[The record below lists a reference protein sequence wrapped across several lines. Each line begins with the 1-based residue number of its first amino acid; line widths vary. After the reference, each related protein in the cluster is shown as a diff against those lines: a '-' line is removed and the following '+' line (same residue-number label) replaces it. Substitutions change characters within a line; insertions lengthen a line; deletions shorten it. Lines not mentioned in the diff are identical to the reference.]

1 MAKDIF
7 QQIDTLDAA
16 GLQRIIERLEFRGGY
31 APFVRMREDYLDRMA
46 LASNAR
52 VHELGCG
59 TGVVARAIAKRPGFG
74 GRIVGSDFATGLID
88 AARRFAAAEG
98 LGARLEF
105 RVSDAQRVGDESAAY
120 DAVIAHTLV
129 SHVPDPE
136 AVIAQCARLVR
147 PAGTVAIFDGDYASL
162 GLSSGDR
169 ALDAQLNSALLSV
182 LVAQPLAM
190 RELPRMARKHG
201 LRIAAFIPAVLVEPG
216 KAEYFGSLAE
226 TFAPLAAR
234 AELVAPDAVQRW
246 LAAIREASANGTF
259 YGTCNFCTYLLQR
272 DG

>member
-1 MAKDIF
+1 MATDIF
-7 QQIDTLDAA
+7 QQVDSLDAA
-16 GLQRIIERLEFRGGY
+16 ALQRIVERLEFRGGY
-31 APFVRMREDYLDRMA
+31 VPFVRMREEYLARMA
-46 LASNAR
+46 LRGDAA

-74 GRIVGSDFATGLID
+74 GRIVATDFAAGLID
-88 AARRFAAAEG
+88 AARRLAAAEG
-98 LGARLEF
+98 LGARIDF
-105 RVSDAQRVGDESAAY
+105 RVSDAQRVDDESAAY

-147 PAGTVAIFDGDYASL
+147 PGGTVAIFDGDYASL

-169 ALDAQLNSALLSV
+169 ALDAQLNAALLAV
-182 LVAQPLAM
+182 LAAQPLAM
-190 RELPRMARKHG
+190 RELPGMARKHG
-201 LRIAAFIPAVLVEPG
+201 LRISAFIPSVLVEPG
-216 KAEYFGSLAE
+216 KAEYFGSMAE

-234 AELVAPDAVQRW
+234 SELVSLDAVQRW
-246 LAAIREASANGTF
+246 LAAIRQASATGTF
-259 YGTCNFCTYLLQR
+259 YGTCNFCAYLLQR